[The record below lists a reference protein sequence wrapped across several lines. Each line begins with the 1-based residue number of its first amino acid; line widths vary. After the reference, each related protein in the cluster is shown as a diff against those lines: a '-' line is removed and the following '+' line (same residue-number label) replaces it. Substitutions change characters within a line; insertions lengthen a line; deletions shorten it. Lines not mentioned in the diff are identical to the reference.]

1 MPQLTEP
8 DPIRERLEADRA
20 WAAFALDDLEPPYA
34 DFASWFGSTNGPAI
48 ALLYR
53 AFATP
58 ILLCVGTSRN
68 WDSVLD
74 EIDVALRDVQ
84 DVYAVVRPE
93 TLPLIRD
100 RYESNDERSMVRM
113 VLEPGRHRPLS
124 SEGVCRLGPDDLEAV
139 QRLYVSEPPDF
150 FLPSMLADGL
160 YYGIREGE
168 QLVAVAGTHVLAPTL
183 GVGALGNVYTRSD
196 HRRRGHATAL
206 AGAVTSELI
215 RSGVTTIVLNVRED
229 NHPARRVYERLGYKL
244 YCHYFEVSASR
255 RPIQRLQPTTP
266 GV

>member
-1 MPQLTEP
+1 MPQLT
-8 DPIRERLEADRA
+8 DPHLIRERLEADRA
-20 WAAFALDDLEPPYA
+20 WAAFALADLEPPYSA
-34 DFASWFGSTNGPAI
+34 FASWFCPTDGPAI

-68 WDSVLD
+68 WDAVLD
-74 EIDVALRDVQ
+74 EVDIALRDVQ

-93 TLPLIRD
+93 TLPLIKN
-100 RYESNDERSMVRM
+100 RYASNDERSMVRM
-113 VLEPGRHRPLS
+113 VLEPGHHRPVIS
-124 SEGVCRLGPDDLEAV
+124 DGACRLGPDDLEAV
-139 QRLYVSEPPDF
+139 QRLYLSEPPDF
-150 FLPSMLADGL
+150 FLPSMLTDGL

-168 QLVAVAGTHVLAPTL
+168 QLVAVAGTHVLAPAL
-183 GVGALGNVYTRSD
+183 GVGALGNVYTRSE

-206 AGAVTSELI
+206 AGAVTSEMI

-229 NHPARRVYERLGYKL
+229 NHSARRVYERLGFNG
-244 YCHYFEVSASR
+244 YCSYFEVSASR
-255 RPIQRLQPTTP
+255 RPVQRLQPTTP